1 MTKIVFALAFVLS
14 ACATTDASDT
24 AHAGRGSA
32 PAIME
37 LMLGSLRGQRGSDA
51 AVGDLMESIRTG
63 VPYETYLKIKARKYA
78 TAEARA
84 AAVARN
90 ADATLAHFD
99 RLNEAA
105 RTMLVE
111 NRTEIARL
119 NDSYRS
125 GSLSRGQYQEQLA
138 PTDRKQAALK
148 SQMAALEAEIAAMK
162 AGQPDAELGER
173 LQRLE
178 RQRDSLKATYDDL
191 LRLYGT
197 VPAEVRG
204 AGKG

>member
-14 ACATTDASDT
+14 ACATTDAPDS
-24 AHAGRGSA
+24 AHADRGSA

-63 VPYETYLKIKARKYA
+63 VPYETYLKIKARNYA
-78 TAEARA
+78 SAEARA
-84 AAVARN
+84 AAVVRN
-90 ADATLAHFD
+90 ADATLAHVD

-105 RTMLVE
+105 RAMLVE

-125 GSLSRGQYQEQLA
+125 GSLSRGQYREQLG

-148 SQMAALEAEIAAMK
+148 GQMAALEAEIAAMK